1 MLTNEVVAVENSR
14 SRRSWL
20 RAILPLTLL
29 GPGPLA
35 VETEDGFTAPR
46 LAMVT
51 SQIAARGIRDPRVLD
66 AFRRVPREA
75 FVPADAVAGAYED
88 HPLTIGYGQTIS
100 QPYIV
105 ALMTEEARVRPG
117 ARVLEIGTGSGYQ
130 AAVLSLLAGQVD
142 TIEIVEP
149 LATRAATL
157 LQALGYRNV
166 TVRAGDGY
174 RGWPERAPFD
184 AILIT
189 AAPKE
194 IPQPLLDQLAV
205 GGRLV
210 APVGEGDQELVVVE
224 RTAAG
229 LQRRAVIPV
238 RFVPMTGEAQ
248 RKK

>member
-1 MLTNEVVAVENSR
+1 MKTRQA
-14 SRRSWL
+14 RRAWL
-20 RAILPLTLL
+20 RALLPLALF
-29 GPGPLA
+29 GAGALA
-35 VETEDGFTAPR
+35 TRAEDGFTVAR
-46 LAMVT
+46 LQMVT
-51 SQIAARGIRDPRVLD
+51 TQIVSRGVHDPRVLD
-66 AFRRVPREA
+66 ALRRVERHR
-75 FVPADAVAGAYED
+75 FVPEGLRDQAYQD
-88 HPLTIGYGQTIS
+88 RPLAIGHRQTIS

-105 ALMTEEARVRPG
+105 ALMTEVARVKPG

-130 AAVLSLLAGQVD
+130 AAVLSLLAGEVY

-149 LATRAATL
+149 LASQAAARL
-157 LQALGYRNV
+157 EALGYRNV

-184 AILIT
+184 AILVT
-189 AAPKE
+189 AAPPE
-194 IPQPLLDQLAV
+194 IPQPLLEQLAM

-229 LQRRAVIPV
+229 LQRRRIIPV

-248 RKK
+248 RRK